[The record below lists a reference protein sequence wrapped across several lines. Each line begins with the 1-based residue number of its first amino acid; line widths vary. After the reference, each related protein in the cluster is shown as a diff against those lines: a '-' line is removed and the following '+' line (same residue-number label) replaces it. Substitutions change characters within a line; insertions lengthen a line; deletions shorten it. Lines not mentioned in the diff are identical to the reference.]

1 MFSRM
6 NGPCQKPNEAQPLF
20 DTLHLDGSWRAT
32 VLLRFRDPA
41 GLLPQPCPDLT
52 RADWLKVLTNP
63 AQLFQPGP
71 NAHLLHDGR
80 SSRVLKR
87 RLQLGNVQLDVFAKQ
102 SRRRNLLRKAVG
114 LLRRTRPSRNW
125 KMGWSLLTAGIPTA
139 LPLAVV
145 EKRVAGLRIVS
156 GIVTRSLLPGHTL
169 EEFIRQKAA
178 QMSLAEFRHLT
189 TDLADLFAR
198 LYKHD
203 FFHRDLKGKN
213 IFVHLD
219 RANHPRLY
227 LLDLD
232 GCRTDGRDYLKRVKS
247 LARLA
252 RASLN
257 WPIVTR
263 SARLRFLKAY
273 LQSSQTSVSQ
283 WKTWWRSI
291 DRQVLLKLPSQDI
304 V

>member
-1 MFSRM
+1 M
-6 NGPCQKPNEAQPLF
+6 NGACQKPNEAQPLF
-20 DTLHLDGSWRAT
+20 DTLPLDGGWRAK

-41 GLLPQPCPDLT
+41 GLFSQPCPQLS
-52 RADWLKVLTNP
+52 RADWLKVLANP

-80 SSRVLKR
+80 SSRVLQR
-87 RLQLGNVQLDVFAKQ
+87 RLQFGNVQLDVFAKQ
-102 SRRRNLLRKAVG
+102 SRRRNLLRKAIG

-125 KMGWSLLTAGIPTA
+125 KMGWALLTAGIPTA

-145 EKRVAGLRIVS
+145 EKRVAGLRIVA
-156 GIVTRSLLPGHTL
+156 GIVTWSLLPGKAL
-169 EEFIRQKAA
+169 EKFIRQDAA
-178 QMSLAEFRHLT
+178 QLSLAEFRHLT
-189 TDLADLFAR
+189 TDLAALFAR
-198 LYKHD
+198 LHQHD
-203 FFHRDLKGKN
+203 FFHRDLKGMN

-219 RANHPRLY
+219 QAKPPRLY

-232 GCRTDGRDYLKRVKS
+232 GCRTNGRGYLKKVKS

-257 WPIVTR
+257 WPIVSR

-273 LQSSQTSVSQ
+273 LQCLESSSAQ
-283 WKTWWRSI
+283 WKSWWRSI
-291 DRQVLLKLPSQDI
+291 DRQVRRKLRP
-304 V
+304 